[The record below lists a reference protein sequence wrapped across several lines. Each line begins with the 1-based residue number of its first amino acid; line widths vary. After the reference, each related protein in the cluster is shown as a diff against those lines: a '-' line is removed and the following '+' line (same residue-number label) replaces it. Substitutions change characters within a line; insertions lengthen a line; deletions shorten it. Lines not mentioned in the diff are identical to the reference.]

1 MAKLT
6 DTLATERSGKETMN
20 PVTPGPSLFSGL
32 VTVANTVLDAQEGAQ
47 DTRERAD
54 AKRRQAEKDALE
66 AEKLEASNAA
76 AQSLFNIGSFDPT
89 TLNPVPT
96 DAKLPPPV
104 DSELPGLSVSDE
116 RAVAGAGQVISK
128 AATLDTAVQ
137 QGRMTRQTYELMI
150 ESEIRRLFALYPNQ
164 KALVYA
170 AFDKAAIEHPI
181 FSEMRRLEED
191 EDIAHDAQAKREQE
205 WIDAA
210 GELEGISS
218 DTHTPEQ
225 MMKIGRE
232 AIAAKNKGE
241 IARAQAQ
248 EARAAATFSEAE
260 RKAAN
265 EAGSLGTMLE
275 YESTAGIYMTDM
287 VEQIRKLVINGEIP
301 PDQLAKITDTL
312 IPNFRSTG
320 QAMIKKWVIEAQ
332 AKGMTPEH
340 AEKLQKNLS
349 ENLDNVLED
358 FDPANPVNVL
368 QRNARLYKIL
378 ETTSQLKGEQ
388 MVPLFNML
396 KRTFGTGP
404 ELEAIVQQF
413 FADPKV
419 GVAITHEM
427 QNFSLLDE
435 QQQTVRLK
443 TAIAVLTDK
452 HTQLRDLTPEQGK
465 QALQDTAQYRSRI
478 MGAAVSGTNARA
490 EELALNATGKIS
502 IAGVDVGFGAPT
514 ADLLNVSSLL
524 ASDETYKLLKQ
535 SSRRP
540 ENEEMAGLIADSS
553 RAAVQKNLIALSQK
567 GATANP
573 FFKIVYDIG
582 AREFVIQRTDK
593 KPPNRFRPGSDMG
606 LGGGFMPGLE
616 ETVKPDKQLLAIQ
629 GALNKD
635 LKFLEAT
642 SSFEDELP
650 LSKASLVER
659 ALYYAKGEV
668 PASLRAKDEDKAPTA
683 ATLLSQLDKMWA
695 EADSKISDLKP
706 IEARDVVERETG
718 RISSGVQINEDG
730 SRTARGIKGQ
740 EVVIPPISEID
751 AKYKDNPIYQK
762 LKATASMKGVPVDVA
777 LRLGFLEGKFQA
789 KAAAGGSADAYGPM
803 QITKTWDDEIM
814 RRYGKKRRDLTP
826 EENIDMGLWILNQN
840 FKATGSWKDAVAM
853 YHSGQ
858 DYAGSGGHDGNLRT
872 RDYADLISG

>member
-6 DTLATERSGKETMN
+6 DTLGTERSGKETMQ
-20 PVTPGPSLFSGL
+20 PVSPGPSLFEGL
-32 VTVANTVLDAQEGAQ
+32 ATLGTTVLDAQEGAAN
-47 DTRERAD
+47 TREQAD

-66 AEKLEASNAA
+66 KEKLEASNAA

-116 RAVAGAGQVISK
+116 RAVAGAGAVISK

-181 FSEMRRLEED
+181 FSEMRRLEEQ
-191 EDIAHDAQAKREQE
+191 EDLEFKAQAKREEE

-210 GELEGISS
+210 ANLEGFST
-218 DTHTPEQ
+218 DTHTREQ
-225 MMKIGRE
+225 LMKAGRD
-232 AIAAKNKGE
+232 ALAAKNQGE
-241 IARAQAQ
+241 IARAQAD
-248 EARAAATFSEAE
+248 EAREAARFSKEE
-260 RKAAN
+260 KKAAN
-265 EAGSLGTMLE
+265 EAASLGTYSE
-275 YESTAGIYMTDM
+275 YMSTAGIYVSDM
-287 VEQIRKLVINGEIP
+287 VDQVRSLVINGEIP
-301 PDQLAKITDTL
+301 PEQLTKIADTL
-312 IPNFRSTG
+312 IPNFKSKG
-320 QAMIKKWVIEAQ
+320 MAMIDKWSAEARGKHMSEEHIE
-332 AKGMTPEH
+332 KMR
-340 AEKLQKNLS
+340 KNLTDT
-349 ENLDNVLED
+349 LDNVLED

-419 GVAITHEM
+419 GVAIGHEM
-427 QNFSLLDE
+427 KNFSLLDDQE
-435 QQQTVRLK
+435 QTVRLK
-443 TAIAVLTDK
+443 TAIAILTDK

-465 QALQDTAQYRSRI
+465 QALQDAAQYRARI
-478 MGAAVSGTNARA
+478 MGSAVSGTNARA
-490 EELALNATGKIS
+490 EELALNATGKIA

-535 SSRRP
+535 SARRP

-567 GATANP
+567 GANANP
-573 FFKIVYDIG
+573 FFRIVYDIG
-582 AREFVIQRTDK
+582 AREFIIKPTGK
-593 KPPNRFRPGSDMG
+593 KPPNKFRPGSDMG
-606 LGGGFMPGLE
+606 LGGGFMPGLKE
-616 ETVKPDKQLLAIQ
+616 EVKPDKQLEEIRV
-629 GALNKD
+629 ALNKD

-642 SSFEDELP
+642 STFEDELP
-650 LSKASLVER
+650 LAKASLVER

-668 PASLRAKDEDKAPTA
+668 PASLKAKRELDKTPTA
-683 ATLLSQLDKMWA
+683 AALLSQLDKMWA
-695 EADSKISDLKP
+695 EADAKLGEIEP
-706 IEARDVVERETG
+706 IDPQEVIEYETGTPSANTRIMNYEAREKTGVAHIPDEIQTLGALVDWGKSLINNQGVDSTASGLYQITQSTYEEFGEAALGKNWRNAPITRETQEAVAEK
-718 RISSGVQINEDG
+718 IFEDAKSKG
-730 SRTARGIKGQ
+730 AAALKKRWVSLTTEEAQRLVKGTWAQARGLIARK
-740 EVVIPPISEID
+740 E
-751 AKYKDNPIYQK
+751 
-762 LKATASMKGVPVDVA
+762 
-777 LRLGFLEGKFQA
+777 
-789 KAAAGGSADAYGPM
+789 
-803 QITKTWDDEIM
+803 
-814 RRYGKKRRDLTP
+814 
-826 EENIDMGLWILNQN
+826 
-840 FKATGSWKDAVAM
+840 
-853 YHSGQ
+853 
-858 DYAGSGGHDGNLRT
+858 SGG
-872 RDYADLISG
+872 